1 MSKLTLNENIW
12 SPSLSYGRV
21 HSQITDALRSVGFSV
36 STKPH
41 DVDLVIDHPG
51 TFIRGHT
58 LLTFWDSTEL
68 PPAFATN
75 VKRFKCV
82 IATCDLVEE
91 AVRKAGVTNV
101 KRLTLGRP
109 VIPMP
114 MPALRPLTF
123 YSISADHGAMNRKRA
138 QVVINAFRRAFPAEK
153 DVRLF
158 LKQSENCFA
167 INRYF
172 DERIVNNRAI
182 LPSLEFLHEQSHVF
196 VSASAGEAWGYP
208 HHDAIAHGRPVIC
221 GRFGSPAE
229 ILSDD
234 CAMLLPVELR
244 PPSKI
249 GPYAGIGNMGY
260 VHERSLAFAMRQI
273 YEDKILLL
281 QMGANA
287 LRRATQFTA
296 ARTAATLHK
305 IFS

>member
-1 MSKLTLNENIW
+1 MKKLTLNENIW
-12 SPSLSYGRV
+12 HPSLSYGRV

-41 DVDLVIDHPG
+41 EVDLVIDHPG

-75 VKRFKCV
+75 VKRFKRV

-91 AVRKAGVTNV
+91 AVRKAGVKAV
-101 KRLTLGRP
+101 ERLTLGRSVLP
-109 VIPMP
+109 LPMP
-114 MPALRPLTF
+114 PLRPLTF
-123 YSISADHGAMNRKRA
+123 YSISADHGALNRKRA
-138 QVVINAFRRAFPAEK
+138 QVVIDAFRKAFPTET

-158 LKQSENCFA
+158 LKQSKNCFA
-167 INRYF
+167 VNRHF
-172 DERIVNNRAI
+172 DERIVNNREI
-182 LPSLEFLHEQSHVF
+182 LPSLEFLHAESHVF

-234 CAMLLPVELR
+234 CALLLPVELK

-260 VHERSLAFAMRQI
+260 VHVKSLAFAMRQL

-287 LRRATQFTA
+287 LRRATQYTPS
-296 ARTAATLHK
+296 RTASTLHRL
-305 IFS
+305 FS